1 LFGNYSVIFKI
12 NARLV
17 MPFIKALITA
27 VIFLLISNAQASDG
41 KKYFKVTGQI
51 QMVENEPFAHPAV
64 FVSGKALHIDADSIT
79 IKALVK
85 LQGEKVTLFYTK
97 KVKRLKDTYIKV
109 VNYKHIIHK

>member
-1 LFGNYSVIFKI
+1 
-12 NARLV
+12 
-17 MPFIKALITA
+17 MPFIRAVVIA

-64 FVSGKALHIDADSIT
+64 FVNGKAIHIEADSIT
-79 IKALVK
+79 IKSLIK

-109 VNYKHIIHK
+109 VNFKHIIH